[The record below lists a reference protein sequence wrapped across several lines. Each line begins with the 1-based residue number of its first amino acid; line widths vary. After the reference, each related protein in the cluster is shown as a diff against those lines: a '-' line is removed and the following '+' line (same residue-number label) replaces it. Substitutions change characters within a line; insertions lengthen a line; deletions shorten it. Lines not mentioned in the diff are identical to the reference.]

1 MQTEG
6 GTACLLRSGLTDK
19 KERTAGSMRPETE
32 PAAFGQAEM
41 GGIAPHFEDDGREG
55 SAFHRHLRQPERLVQ
70 LARRGME
77 KPLRAQSEIPKPG
90 SIGTAGLQRA
100 DGITDPE
107 QRQKAAGIRLLF
119 LQSRGNSHRKPA
131 CSTGITR
138 QSGTEFGDRIER
150 QAAFQRP
157 VEKLHPK
164 RQGRQSAL
172 LAGLTSFRQGFPF
185 RCSKRRRGPSL
196 QSGDSFAERKKP
208 LARQGVLRHGVLR
221 SVLFLLCSYRF
232 QRANEE
238 STSIFYENIP
248 AFDSALENR
257 R

>member
-6 GTACLLRSGLTDK
+6 RTACLLRSGLTDK

-32 PAAFGQAEM
+32 PAALGQAEM
-41 GGIAPHFEDDGREG
+41 GGIASHFEDDGREG

-70 LARRGME
+70 LARRRME
-77 KPLRAQSEIPKPG
+77 KPLRAQPEIPKPG
-90 SIGTAGLQRA
+90 GVGTTGLQRA
-100 DGITDPE
+100 DCIADPE
-107 QRQKAAGIRLLF
+107 QRHKPAGIRFLF
-119 LQSRGNSHRKPA
+119 LQSRGNSHRQPA
-131 CSTGITR
+131 CSACITR
-138 QSGTEFGDRIER
+138 QSRAEFGDRIER
-150 QAAFQRP
+150 QAAFQRA

-164 RQGRQSAL
+164 RQGRQNAL
-172 LAGLTSFRQGFPF
+172 LAGLTSFCQGFLL
-185 RCSKRRRGPSL
+185 RCGKRRRGPSL
-196 QSGDSFAERKKP
+196 QSGNGFAERKKP

-238 STSIFYENIP
+238 STAIFYENIP